1 VIYVKFGI
9 EHNRGGG
16 LELNWLDIAILVVF
30 LIVALDGMAKGF
42 IFSFFN
48 IIGVFVSLF
57 IARYFTPGLAGFII
71 KNTPISERLKFA
83 FDKRVNSLNPATLSL
98 LNLLNLKNGNIEES
112 LTIIFVN
119 IACFLFIFF
128 LCTILLNL
136 FRDTLRRIVKKT
148 PMKYMDKL
156 GGLGIGI
163 IKGALLIFVFF
174 AVVTPL
180 MGLMPQ
186 SSELV
191 TAIGTS
197 KLAKYFY
204 LYNFIIPW
212 MQKITY
218 I

>member
-1 VIYVKFGI
+1 MYIKFTEEYYIKGW
-9 EHNRGGG
+9 GT
-16 LELNWLDIAILVVF
+16 LLNWLDITILVVF
-30 LIVALDGMAKGF
+30 LIVSLDGMMKGF

-57 IARYFTPGLAGFII
+57 IARYFTAALAGFII
-71 KNTPISERLKFA
+71 KNTGIFEGLKLAFEKRIST
-83 FDKRVNSLNPATLSL
+83 LNPATLSL
-98 LNLLNLKNGNIEES
+98 LNLLNLKGGKIEEA
-112 LTIIFVN
+112 LTYIFIN

-128 LCTILLNL
+128 LCTILINL
-136 FRDTLRRIVKKT
+136 FRDTLKRIVKKT
-148 PMKYMDKL
+148 PVKYLDKL
-156 GGLGIGI
+156 GGLGIGA

-180 MGLMPQ
+180 IGLMPQ